1 MMRLLISIL
10 FFMQWAYI
18 PMALAG
24 DILKGFEAYNKGDY
38 SGAFIEWEDLAAN
51 GDAVAQSSLGIMYH
65 LGQGVSQDDFKAFDL
80 INRSARQGFAPAQMS
95 LGHFYENGLGTIP
108 DQARAFMWFSI
119 AASSDKSAKVLLE
132 LLKAKMTASDIN
144 AATALYDQCLKSK
157 RTKC

>member
-10 FFMQWAYI
+10 FFMQWAYM
-18 PMALAG
+18 PMAIAD
-24 DILKGFEAYNKGDY
+24 DILKGFVAYNEGDY
-38 SGAFIEWEDLAAN
+38 SGAFIEWEDLAAS

-95 LGHFYENGLGTIP
+95 LGHFYENGLGTRP

-119 AASSDKSAKVLLE
+119 AASSDKSAQTLLE

-144 AATALYDQCLKSK
+144 AATALYNQCLKSK